1 LNNANQNSIFA
12 GPASGGAGAPSF
24 QTAPTFSG
32 LNLTAL
38 PSNTALYPTL
48 NQNTTGTSG
57 GFTAGNASN
66 LNSGTVPTARLG
78 SGTASSST
86 ILFGDQTYK
95 SDSIFASAIPSGA
108 ANDSATGGAYVAAS
122 TTPTVSS
129 YSAYP
134 FYVISFAATSDNA
147 ADTVTLNI
155 NGLGAKPV
163 LLSTGN
169 QAEAFNFQNSGTPVL
184 LYYNGTAFVEV
195 NPNPNVMADTFS
207 FGIPGSDPY
216 FYSDSTQQVNI
227 DGTNLILGNGASI
240 GVGSGS
246 NINLASGCPI
256 AFPNSDIVD
265 QYLQDINGE
274 TSLDFNNRYLIAS
287 DGSSDLLHWDTAA
300 DLQASLAAALT
311 GFTGTLNLGSMT
323 LGLTS
328 SQIPGVNV
336 QGLSTA
342 IPLEAGLN
350 VFSGSTART
359 TPLPAPASGAH
370 VAVKSV
376 ASATETISSNSGSQ
390 IFATGATSASASV
403 TLTSGSATE
412 FWSDGTYWYQK

>member
-1 LNNANQNSIFA
+1 
-12 GPASGGAGAPSF
+12 
-24 QTAPTFSG
+24 
-32 LNLTAL
+32 
-38 PSNTALYPTL
+38 
-48 NQNTTGTSG
+48 
-57 GFTAGNASN
+57 
-66 LNSGTVPTARLG
+66 
-78 SGTASSST
+78 
-86 ILFGDQTYK
+86 
-95 SDSIFASAIPSGA
+95 
-108 ANDSATGGAYVAAS
+108 
-122 TTPTVSS
+122 
-129 YSAYP
+129 
-134 FYVISFAATSDNA
+134 
-147 ADTVTLNI
+147 
-155 NGLGAKPV
+155 
-163 LLSTGN
+163 
-169 QAEAFNFQNSGTPVL
+169 
-184 LYYNGTAFVEV
+184 
-195 NPNPNVMADTFS
+195 
-207 FGIPGSDPY
+207 
-216 FYSDSTQQVNI
+216 
-227 DGTNLILGNGASI
+227 
-240 GVGSGS
+240 
-246 NINLASGCPI
+246 
-256 AFPNSDIVD
+256 
-265 QYLQDINGE
+265 LQDINGE